1 MKKIL
6 LSLVA
11 LFMGVGMAVA
21 QSEIIYSL
29 EPVAGKNSNY
39 AGNCDVDING
49 ITWNV
54 EGNTQY
60 KYNNE
65 MQLYRFGGKST
76 DSAPLKDQDRALTS
90 KTPMVGE
97 VSKIVLSVYRI
108 NIKLNSAKLL
118 IADNADFANAQE
130 VAIEGIAKESDTEV
144 NVSAPAGS
152 YYKFVFNVTN
162 ATKDN
167 QYLELKQIDFY
178 GAKPADAVDAPV
190 FSIDGGAYFG
200 AQTVELSAAEGC
212 EIYYTLDET
221 DPTTE
226 STKYTAPIT
235 IEKTTTV
242 KAIAVKDGVSSLVAT
257 EVYNIIVKTMTLSEL
272 HAAATSKDTEV
283 AVNTEGWLCS
293 GVKGTNNA
301 YFTDGEGLG
310 ILLYSNNHGFKVGDK
325 LSGVV
330 VTTLTL
336 YGGAAELKN
345 LNATDENL
353 TITPGQE
360 VPVLEMNV
368 SELSSASQGALV
380 VLKGL
385 TYSNAKFYQGED
397 AIAPYKTFMTLPAFK
412 EDVVYDIT
420 GVVTY
425 YNTIQISPRT
435 ADDIVESN
443 TTGIAD
449 VDAAKSVA
457 NGKFVENGRVVIVK
471 VGKKYNVAGQNLK

>member
-11 LFMGVGMAVA
+11 LFMGIGMAVA
-21 QSEIIYSL
+21 QSEVIYSL
-29 EPVAGKNSNY
+29 EPAKGSNNSY

-60 KYNNE
+60 KYNG
-65 MQLYRFGGKST
+65 MQLYRFGGKS
-76 DSAPLKDQDRALTS
+76 LKDQDRALTS
-90 KTPMVGE
+90 KAPMVGE

-152 YYKFVFNVTN
+152 YYKFVFNFTN
-162 ATKDN
+162 ATTDN

-190 FSIDGGAYFG
+190 FSIDGGAYVG
-200 AQTVELSAAEGC
+200 VQTVELSAAEGC

-242 KAIAVKDGVSSLVAT
+242 KAIAVKGGVSSLVAT
-257 EVYNIIVKTMTLSEL
+257 EVYNIVKPMTLSEL

-283 AVNTEGWLCS
+283 AVNTDGWLCS

-336 YGGAAELKN
+336 YNGAAELKN
-345 LNATDENL
+345 LKATDENL

-385 TYSNAKFYQGED
+385 TYSNEKFYQGED

-443 TTGIAD
+443 ATGIAD

-471 VGKKYNVAGQNLK
+471 DGKKYNVAGQNLK

>member
-11 LFMGVGMAVA
+11 LFMGIGMAVA
-21 QSEIIYSL
+21 QSEVIYSL
-29 EPVAGKNSNY
+29 EPVEGKNNSY
-39 AGNCDVDING
+39 TGNCDVEING

-54 EGNTQY
+54 EGNAKY
-60 KYNNE
+60 KYDG
-65 MQLYRFGGKST
+65 MQLYRFGGKSLT
-76 DSAPLKDQDRALTS
+76 NQDRALTS

-97 VSKIVLSVYRI
+97 VSKIVLSVHRI

-118 IADNADFANAQE
+118 IADNAEFANAQE

-144 NVSAPAGS
+144 NVSAPVGS
-152 YYKFVFNVTN
+152 YYKFVFNFTN
-162 ATKDN
+162 ATSDN

-190 FSIDGGAYFG
+190 FSIDGGAYVG
-200 AQTVELSAAEGC
+200 AQTVELSATEGC

-283 AVNTEGWLCS
+283 AVNIDGWLCS
-293 GVKGTNNA
+293 GVKGTSNA

-336 YGGAAELKN
+336 YNGAAELKN
-345 LNATDENL
+345 LKATDENL
-353 TITPGQE
+353 TITPDQE

-368 SELSSASQGALV
+368 SELSPASQGALV

-385 TYSNAKFYQGED
+385 TYSNGKFYQGED
-397 AIAPYKTFMTLPAFK
+397 AITPYQTFMTLPAFK

-420 GVVTY
+420 GVVSY
-425 YNTIQISPRT
+425 YNTIQICPRT

-443 TTGIAD
+443 ATGIAD

-471 VGKKYNVAGQNLK
+471 DGKKYNVAGQNLK

>member
-1 MKKIL
+1 MIPWR
-6 LSLVA
+6 
-11 LFMGVGMAVA
+11 
-21 QSEIIYSL
+21 I
-29 EPVAGKNSNY
+29 
-39 AGNCDVDING
+39 
-49 ITWNV
+49 
-54 EGNTQY
+54 
-60 KYNNE
+60 
-65 MQLYRFGGKST
+65 GGKSIT
-76 DSAPLKDQDRALTS
+76 NVDRTLYS
-90 KTPMVGE
+90 KTPMIGDVE
-97 VSKIVLSVYRI
+97 KVVLSVGTM
-108 NIKLNSAKLL
+108 NSITVNSTKLL
-118 IADNADFANAQE
+118 IADNPEFESASEVSVTLAANKD
-130 VAIEGIAKESDTEV
+130 IEIP
-144 NVSAPAGS
+144 VSASIGA
-152 YYKFVFNVTN
+152 YYKFVFNVTVAGSSN
-162 ATKDN
+162 KFI
-167 QYLELKQIDFY
+167 QIKKVDFY

-190 FSIDGGAYFG
+190 FSLDGGAYVG
-200 AQTVELSAAEGC
+200 TQTVELSAAEGC
-212 EIYYTLDET
+212 DIYYTLDET

-226 STKYTAPIT
+226 STKYTDPIT
-235 IEKTTTV
+235 IKETTTV
-242 KAIAVKDGVSSLVAT
+242 KAIAVKGGVSSLVAT
-257 EVYNIIVKTMTLSEL
+257 EVYSIVEPMTLSEVIS
-272 HAAATSKDTEV
+272 AATSKDTEV
-283 AVNTEGWLCS
+283 AINVDGWLCS
-293 GVKGTNNA
+293 GVKGTTNA

-385 TYSNAKFYQGED
+385 TYSNEKFYQGED

-435 ADDIVESN
+435 ADGIVESN

-471 VGKKYNVAGQNLK
+471 DGKKYNVAGQNLK

>member
-11 LFMGVGMAVA
+11 LFMGIGMAVA
-21 QSEIIYSL
+21 QSEVIYSL
-29 EPVAGKNSNY
+29 EPAKGSNNSY
-39 AGNCDVDING
+39 AGNCDIDING
-49 ITWNV
+49 LTWNLQ
-54 EGNTQY
+54 GNST
-60 KYNNE
+60 
-65 MQLYRFGGKST
+65 MIPWRIGGKDIT
-76 DSAPLKDQDRALTS
+76 NVDRTLYS
-90 KTPMVGE
+90 KTPMIGDVE
-97 VSKIVLSVYRI
+97 KVVLSVGTM
-108 NIKLNSAKLL
+108 NSITVNSTKLL
-118 IADNADFANAQE
+118 IADNPEFESASEVSVTLVANTDVE
-130 VAIEGIAKESDTEV
+130 IP
-144 NVSAPAGS
+144 VSAAIGA
-152 YYKFVFNVTN
+152 YYKFVFNVTV
-162 ATKDN
+162 ASIKDN
-167 QYLELKQIDFY
+167 RFIQIKKVDFY

-190 FSIDGGAYFG
+190 FSIDGGAYVG

-242 KAIAVKDGVSSLVAT
+242 KAIAVKGGVSSLVAT
-257 EVYNIIVKTMTLSEL
+257 EVYNIVKPMTLSEL

-283 AVNTEGWLCS
+283 AVNIDGWLCS
-293 GVKGTNNA
+293 GVKGTSNA

-336 YGGAAELKN
+336 YNGAAELKN
-345 LNATDENL
+345 LKATDENL
-353 TITPGQE
+353 TITPDQE

-385 TYSNAKFYQGED
+385 TYSNEKFYQGED

-471 VGKKYNVAGQNLK
+471 DGKKYNVAGQNLK

>member
-11 LFMGVGMAVA
+11 LFMGIGMAVA
-21 QSEIIYSL
+21 QSEVIYSL
-29 EPVAGKNSNY
+29 EPAAGSNNSY
-39 AGNCDVDING
+39 AGNCDIDING
-49 ITWNV
+49 LTWNLQ
-54 EGNTQY
+54 GNST
-60 KYNNE
+60 
-65 MQLYRFGGKST
+65 MIPWRIGGKSIT
-76 DSAPLKDQDRALTS
+76 NVDRTLYS
-90 KTPMVGE
+90 KTPMIGDVE
-97 VSKIVLSVYRI
+97 KVVLSVGTM
-108 NIKLNSAKLL
+108 NSITVNSTKLL
-118 IADNADFANAQE
+118 IADNPEFESASEVSVTLAANTDVE
-130 VAIEGIAKESDTEV
+130 IP
-144 NVSAPAGS
+144 VSASIGA
-152 YYKFVFNVTN
+152 YYKFVFNVTVAGSSN
-162 ATKDN
+162 KFI
-167 QYLELKQIDFY
+167 QIKKVDFY

-190 FSIDGGAYFG
+190 FSLDGGAYVG
-200 AQTVELSAAEGC
+200 TQTVELSAAEGC
-212 EIYYTLDET
+212 DIYYTLDET

-226 STKYTAPIT
+226 STKYTDPIT
-235 IEKTTTV
+235 IEETTTV
-242 KAIAVKDGVSSLVAT
+242 KAIAVKGGVSSLVAT
-257 EVYNIIVKTMTLSEL
+257 EVYSIVEPMTLSEL

-283 AVNTEGWLCS
+283 AVNTDGWLCS

-336 YGGAAELKN
+336 YNGAAELKN

-380 VLKGL
+380 LLKGL
-385 TYSNAKFYQGED
+385 TYSNDKFYQGED

-435 ADDIVESN
+435 AEDIVESN

-471 VGKKYNVAGQNLK
+471 DGKKYNVAGQNLK